1 MLSGHSSGVKI
12 MHVQIF
18 IAVQLVVLAAE
29 GKTGFLLGAFI

>member
-12 MHVQIF
+12 VHVQIF

-29 GKTGFLLGAFI
+29 GKTCFVLIAFI